1 MRQAHAE
8 SVHSTGLDTVARRG
22 AHRFY
27 LRQWGWGVLYLCFA
41 WTLVPVFVAVVEC
54 FLISE
59 RAREYNEQVARDVLT
74 KMDFIFEQTANAA

>member
-1 MRQAHAE
+1 
-8 SVHSTGLDTVARRG
+8 
-22 AHRFY
+22 
-27 LRQWGWGVLYLCFA
+27 
-41 WTLVPVFVAVVEC
+41 VPVFVAVVEC